1 MKKKKILVVS
11 QNFYPEQF
19 RINDICK
26 ELVLRGHD
34 VTVLT
39 GLPNYPKGKIFEG
52 YEGKQK
58 RKEIYEGIKIIRTY
72 ERERKSGGALN
83 LFLNYYSFV
92 LSSKKMVKKLEK
104 DFDLIL
110 VNQLSP
116 VMQTYCALDY
126 KKKFKVPVLLY
137 CLDLWPASLSAGGVS
152 GGPIYK
158 YFHKVSKKIYSKINY
173 TDWYTIS
180 STNLSASTTGNS

>member
-26 ELVLRGHD
+26 ELILRGYD

-39 GLPNYPKGKIFEG
+39 GLPNYQKGKIFEG
-52 YEGKQK
+52 YEKKQK
-58 RKEIYEGIKIIRTY
+58 RTETYEGVKIIRCY

-92 LSSKKMVKKLEK
+92 LSSKKMIKKLDK
-104 DFDLIL
+104 DFDLVL

-126 KKKFKVPVLLY
+126 KKKFGVPVLL
-137 CLDLWPASLSAGGVS
+137 
-152 GGPIYK
+152 
-158 YFHKVSKKIYSKINY
+158 
-173 TDWYTIS
+173 
-180 STNLSASTTGNS
+180 